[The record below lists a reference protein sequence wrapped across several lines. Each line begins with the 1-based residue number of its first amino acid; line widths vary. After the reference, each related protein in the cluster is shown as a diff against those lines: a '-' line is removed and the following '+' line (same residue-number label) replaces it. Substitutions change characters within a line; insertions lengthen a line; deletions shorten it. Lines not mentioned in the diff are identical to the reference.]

1 MGDSGL
7 KDAAL
12 QDLPTT
18 ESFKRMRHLVNGR
31 GWKWE
36 VLDSLLPHQVLNRI
50 APVLVSYDND
60 SNDGFNW
67 GITSEGLFTV
77 KSAYTIVVGNPTPPV
92 NGLWT
97 TIWKLKVLAIM
108 CSWVPLSI
116 LKYMYNL
123 L

>member
-36 VLDSLLPHQVLNRI
+36 VLDSLLPHQELNRI
-50 APVLVSYDND
+50 APVLVSDDND

-67 GITSEGLFTV
+67 GLTSEGLFTV
-77 KSAYTIVVGNPTPPV
+77 KSAYTIVV
-92 NGLWT
+92 
-97 TIWKLKVLAIM
+97 AR
-108 CSWVPLSI
+108 
-116 LKYMYNL
+116 
-123 L
+123 